1 MNRQALDLDKS
12 AAILWRHRLLV
23 AVLVVLGLVG
33 NTAYAMA
40 QPEVYTSR
48 ALVMLS
54 PFAGTT
60 GDSPAAAATQLA
72 NYFSTQVVV
81 VTSGPVLSDVVRT
94 AKLGL
99 SVQTLRERVNVTL
112 AAALTLSISAQGD
125 TAQEAETT
133 ANAVTPS
140 YLAYVTASS
149 NPEGQQAAE
158 SLQPAATAIAKPRST
173 RAYQAAG
180 VGGLAGVLV
189 ALVAVLAIWGNDRR
203 LRRAMRSPTR
213 SQYPSWPLSAPDAR
227 GRPQG
232 GARLLEQYE
241 PGAADAWQLQRVLR
255 ELNLS
260 GESLGSS
267 GGSVAVLSLSADKD
281 ALALGP
287 QLAAFAAAQGIPT
300 DLVVGPLRGKKAA
313 TALHAACGVA
323 AGQSTQNLRV
333 MVRNHGDV
341 VPASAQAIT
350 VAVDVVDA
358 RAPHVADTARAD
370 ATVLAVT
377 AGAATAEQLARVV
390 ASAAGAGR
398 AIAGVLV
405 ANPDPRDETTGRLP
419 RLARSQ
425 YRRMPTRT
433 AG

>member
-40 QPEVYTSR
+40 QPEVYTSS

-133 ANAVTPS
+133 ANAVTTS

-173 RAYQAAG
+173 SAYQAAG
-180 VGGLAGVLV
+180 VGGLAGALV

-203 LRRAMRSPTR
+203 LRRRDEIADSIAVPVLAAVR
-213 SQYPSWPLSAPDAR
+213 AR
-227 GRPQG
+227 CPRQAAGWT
-232 GARLLEQYE
+232 RLLEQYE

-300 DLVVGPLRGKKAA
+300 NLVVGPLRGKKAA

-341 VPASAQAIT
+341 APASAQAIT